1 MKKEFEQR
9 LKKYPLD
16 AKYISILA
24 KELGLKKA
32 DEYKLFSIMGREE
45 LSANLINANYRDFV
59 HEGDFHDKYF
69 RMNLHM
75 HSVFSDG
82 SLSIENYLEKGQI
95 YADLTAKKNGD
106 LDRIPPLTLAL
117 TDHDEIGG
125 HSNIL
130 KILINNPEKYKN
142 LRIVLGCEFSFA
154 YRSDEMFNHPFSFE
168 ILCYGINPFDKKV
181 INQLSQIKQSR
192 EKVLEKMISELS
204 EKFPYV
210 SFDKEEARLTS
221 RNLLKFQ
228 GVNTNY
234 GTMRYAMKKAG
245 YPECYDEIYDICFK
259 RFHMEKDDKN
269 KLYNEL
275 EEIFDLKTEYNFFGI
290 PHPAKMEIKSKILK
304 QEFISDCNNKSLNP
318 AMEATWRIMSD
329 LLENGIEFSEVFYQS
344 YDGELQEAQK
354 RIMPHNK
361 NYITNN
367 DSEAWIMHY
376 YNFVNNNRLLKS
388 GSHDTHGHEIYKK

>member
-142 LRIVLGCEFSFA
+142 LRIVGKIKVIIFTNEKDKFYYDTFYLDKNSKT
-154 YRSDEMFNHPFSFE
+154 NFE
-168 ILCYGINPFDKKV
+168 INLK
-181 INQLSQIKQSR
+181 
-192 EKVLEKMISELS
+192 ETTLEK
-204 EKFPYV
+204 
-210 SFDKEEARLTS
+210 
-221 RNLLKFQ
+221 
-228 GVNTNY
+228 
-234 GTMRYAMKKAG
+234 
-245 YPECYDEIYDICFK
+245 
-259 RFHMEKDDKN
+259 
-269 KLYNEL
+269 
-275 EEIFDLKTEYNFFGI
+275 LKT
-290 PHPAKMEIKSKILK
+290 IL
-304 QEFISDCNNKSLNP
+304 
-318 AMEATWRIMSD
+318 
-329 LLENGIEFSEVFYQS
+329 
-344 YDGELQEAQK
+344 
-354 RIMPHNK
+354 
-361 NYITNN
+361 ITP
-367 DSEAWIMHY
+367 
-376 YNFVNNNRLLKS
+376 
-388 GSHDTHGHEIYKK
+388 